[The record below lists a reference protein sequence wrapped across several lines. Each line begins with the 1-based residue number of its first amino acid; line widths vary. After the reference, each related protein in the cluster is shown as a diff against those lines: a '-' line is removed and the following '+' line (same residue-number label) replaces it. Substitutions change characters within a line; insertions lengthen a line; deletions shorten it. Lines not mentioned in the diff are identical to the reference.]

1 MNLINIPRGWGL
13 GGVADNGT
21 WKAIGLTLIITLVL
35 GAYGY
40 AYSIDKSSVRRD
52 ELSDVLNRFDS
63 RLGNIE
69 VILMELRW

>member
-1 MNLINIPRGWGL
+1 
-13 GGVADNGT
+13 
-21 WKAIGLTLIITLVL
+21 L